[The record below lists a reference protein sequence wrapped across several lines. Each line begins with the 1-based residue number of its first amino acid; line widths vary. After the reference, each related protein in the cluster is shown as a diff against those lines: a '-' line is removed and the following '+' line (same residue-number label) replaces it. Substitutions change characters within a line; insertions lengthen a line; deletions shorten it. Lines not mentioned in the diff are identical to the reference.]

1 MLQHNQFSNNSIYIL
16 QDKGIFQKL
25 IVNCYIQPR
34 WYWLMVIAIFLFFL
48 SFFIEILWNIAII
61 YFLIVTVLS
70 ITDYVL
76 LFFTNGT
83 IQAQRN
89 TAPRW
94 HLGEENKVA
103 IFIKNDFNFPANI
116 NLIDEIPIQFQKRDF
131 RFFEK
136 IKARGKEEIHYALK
150 PVNRGDYLFNRIIV
164 YVSTFFN
171 LFQRRINIAAET
183 NVQVYPSAL
192 HLKKYR
198 LMAISDNSSYAG
210 SKRVR
215 RLGVSM
221 EFEQI
226 KDYVLGDD
234 IRNINWQATARKG
247 ALMVNHYIDEKSQS
261 IYCIVDKGRTMKMPF
276 DDMSLLD
283 YAINATLN
291 FSSVALMHQNK
302 VGLIT
307 YGATVHNIL
316 AAESKPT
323 QINKINETL
332 YSQQTDY
339 NDSSLEALMTTV
351 LHKISQRSF
360 LLLFTNIE
368 TLPNLE
374 LQLPYL
380 IKLASKHLVCV
391 VFFQNTL
398 LQEMSNKQAKTIEE
412 IYINT
417 IADKFVYEKKLI
429 VKELKRH
436 GIISI
441 LTTPQDLTIDTVNK
455 YLELKAGRMIG

>member
-1 MLQHNQFSNNSIYIL
+1 MQVKKL
-16 QDKGIFQKL
+16 FQNL
-25 IVNCYIQPR
+25 IVNCYILPR
-34 WYWLMVIAIFLFFL
+34 WYGLMIGAVFLFLL
-48 SFFIEILWNIAII
+48 SYFFPFLWNIATI
-61 YFLIVTVLS
+61 YFVIILVITL
-70 ITDYVL
+70 TDYIL
-76 LFFTNGT
+76 LFFTNGKIT
-83 IQAQRN
+83 AQRE

-94 HLGEENKVA
+94 HLGEENNLTVYLKNNYRFPVKV
-103 IFIKNDFNFPANI
+103 D
-116 NLIDEIPIQFQKRDF
+116 LIDEIPVQFQKRDF
-131 RFFEK
+131 HIVEN
-136 IKARGKEEIHYALK
+136 IKAGGKEEIFYKLK
-150 PVNRGDYLFNRIIV
+150 PVNRGDFVFGRLII
-164 YVSTFFN
+164 YVRTIFN
-171 LFQRRINIAAET
+171 LLQRRINIEANA
-183 NVQVYPSAL
+183 NVQVYPSTL
-192 HLKKYR
+192 QLKKYR
-198 LMAISDNSSYAG
+198 LLAISDYNSYYG
-210 SKRVR
+210 NKQIKK
-215 RLGVSM
+215 LGVSM

-234 IRNINWQATARKG
+234 LRNINWQATARKNT
-247 ALMVNHYIDEKSQS
+247 LMVNHYVDEKSQS

-276 DDMSLLD
+276 DNMSLLD

-307 YGATVHNIL
+307 YGTNVHNIL
-316 AAESKPT
+316 AADAKPT

-332 YSQQTDY
+332 YSQQTDFT
-339 NDSSLEALMTTV
+339 DSSLEALLKTV

-368 TLPNLE
+368 TLPSLA

-380 IKLASKHLVCV
+380 RKLSSKHLLCV

-398 LQEMSNKQAKTIEE
+398 LQEMSNKKANTIEE

-441 LTTPQDLTIDTVNK
+441 LTTPQELTIDVVNK
-455 YLELKAGRMIG
+455 YLELKARRMIG